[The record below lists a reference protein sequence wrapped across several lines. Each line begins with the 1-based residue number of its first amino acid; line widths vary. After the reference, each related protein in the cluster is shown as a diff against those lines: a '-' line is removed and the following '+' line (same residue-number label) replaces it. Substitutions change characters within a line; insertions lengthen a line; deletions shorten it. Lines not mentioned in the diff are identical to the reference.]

1 VLPDS
6 TGFDQVKAAIGQ
18 KRDSEPEKFC
28 SLIQVIN
35 EDCFD
40 FGRVVAH
47 GSAVRLTLE
56 GVVLCLLRLKHYK
69 TNKVC

>member
-1 VLPDS
+1 MKIAWI
-6 TGFDQVKAAIGQ
+6 FD
-18 KRDSEPEKFC
+18 
-28 SLIQVIN
+28 
-35 EDCFD
+35 
-40 FGRVVAH
+40 RVVAH